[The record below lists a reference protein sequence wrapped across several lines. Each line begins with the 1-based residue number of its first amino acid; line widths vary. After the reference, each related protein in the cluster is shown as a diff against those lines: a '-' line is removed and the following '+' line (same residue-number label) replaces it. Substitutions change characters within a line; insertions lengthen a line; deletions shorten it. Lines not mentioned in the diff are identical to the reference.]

1 MEDDYLHQVGIKKEP
16 VNEVNSQL
24 MEFHN
29 FDERTLD
36 PVKYEEKLRYKID
49 LLLKEF
55 GLLPEPIVF
64 YVDDVTP
71 RQSKSKMIWN
81 VFITALTALH
91 AFRILWYLTL
101 ADEEESLL
109 QFGDFTQ
116 WLGGKRYVYLIPIFI
131 INASAAL
138 QSLCYLCSDKSEMS
152 WLSPFAALDGLI
164 SPLEADLWNLNMFRQ
179 IYDQTKQILKFT
191 KIINYLA
198 WAGISIWIGVLYFTN
213 TSLTQFL
220 FYGFP
225 WLLNHAAWFFYTPG
239 IIGANVACLQV
250 LSYYLVIRLD
260 AISKIFADIQVR
272 KLFSKKKA
280 VRASVQNQYLIA
292 IEEHKRIYLKAREF
306 DKFWN
311 RLIFVIYFSY
321 IPLSNFILYQLIFA
335 KLTLITFFL
344 MLYVLLYSIYILV
357 MVSVS
362 ASLVSFHNDK
372 LYQQLNDIDV
382 QIEDNKRKLAL
393 PLVIQRLK
401 GIVFG
406 FSCLNLFTI
415 TKKTIVDVSK
425 INYINESIL
434 P

>member
-131 INASAAL
+131 INVSAAL

-164 SPLEADLWNLNMFRQ
+164 SPLEAGLWNLNMFRQ

-225 WLLNHAAWFFYTPG
+225 WLLNHAA
-239 IIGANVACLQV
+239 
-250 LSYYLVIRLD
+250 
-260 AISKIFADIQVR
+260 
-272 KLFSKKKA
+272 
-280 VRASVQNQYLIA
+280 
-292 IEEHKRIYLKAREF
+292 
-306 DKFWN
+306 
-311 RLIFVIYFSY
+311 
-321 IPLSNFILYQLIFA
+321 
-335 KLTLITFFL
+335 
-344 MLYVLLYSIYILV
+344 
-357 MVSVS
+357 
-362 ASLVSFHNDK
+362 
-372 LYQQLNDIDV
+372 
-382 QIEDNKRKLAL
+382 
-393 PLVIQRLK
+393 
-401 GIVFG
+401 
-406 FSCLNLFTI
+406 
-415 TKKTIVDVSK
+415 
-425 INYINESIL
+425 
-434 P
+434 